1 MTSENHSFREL
12 SQMATNLIPSEIIRL
27 GNEINKLIKEGH
39 EIFNMTIGDFD
50 PSEFPIPTKL
60 RNAIINS
67 YNLGHTNYPPAH
79 GMLELRQS
87 ISEYILKFQNL
98 EYSTEQI
105 LVSGGS
111 RPLIYAAYKTI
122 VDPGEKVIYP
132 IPSWN
137 NNHYCHL
144 SEACPIEISTLPEQF
159 FMPSVVEIQP
169 QLKNAV
175 MVALCSPQNP
185 TGTMFS
191 KDSLYSICKAIL
203 LENEQRKGTRK
214 PIYILYDQIYSQLC
228 YDSNIHV
235 DPVTLFP
242 ELSDYVIFIDGMSKS
257 FAATG
262 VRVGWA
268 FGPESVLNKMRA
280 ILSHIGAWAPKAEQ
294 VATAEFLKDIPEVEN
309 YLKKFKGE
317 VHERLIGLFDGLK
330 KLADDGFPVDVIK
343 PQGAIYLT
351 VKFPW
356 KNYRKPNG
364 DIFTSQSQITE
375 FLLKECH
382 WAIVPFKAFGD
393 DGESEWYRISVGTIR
408 KNKIGE
414 MLEFLKLGMKKLVK

>member
-1 MTSENHSFREL
+1 MTTGNPSYYEQ

-27 GNEINKLIKEGH
+27 GNEINKLMQEGH
-39 EIFNMTIGDFD
+39 QIFNMTIGDFD
-50 PSEFPIPTKL
+50 PKLFPIPDRL
-60 RNAIINS
+60 RDAIINS

-79 GMLELRQS
+79 GMLELRRS
-87 ISEYILKFQNL
+87 ISEYILRFQNL

-111 RPLIYAAYKTI
+111 RPLIYATYKTI

-144 SEACPIEISTLPEQF
+144 AEASPIEIPTLSEQF
-159 FMPSVVEIQP
+159 FMPTIDEIRP
-169 QLKNAV
+169 HLKDAV
-175 MVALCSPQNP
+175 LVALCSPQNP

-191 KDSLYSICKAIL
+191 KDSLTAICKAIL
-203 LENEQRKGTRK
+203 DENKQRKGIRK
-214 PIYILYDQIYSQLC
+214 PLYILYDQIYSQLC
-228 YDSNIHV
+228 YDSNSHI
-235 DPVTLFP
+235 DPVSLFP
-242 ELSDYVIFIDGMSKS
+242 ELREYVIFIDGMSKS

-268 FGPESVLNKMRA
+268 FGPMSILNKMRA

-294 VATAEFLKDIPEVEN
+294 VATAEFLNAIPEVEN
-309 YLKKFKGE
+309 YLNNFKDEIHG
-317 VHERLIGLFDGLK
+317 RLTGLFDGLK
-330 KLADDGFPVDVIK
+330 KLSDSGFPVDVIK

-356 KNYRKPNG
+356 KNYSKANG
-364 DIFTSQSQITE
+364 EFFTSQSQITDY
-375 FLLKECH
+375 LLKECH

-393 DGESEWYRISVGTIR
+393 NIESEWYRISVGTIQ
-408 KNKIGE
+408 KNQIGE
-414 MLEFLKLGMKKLVK
+414 MLEFLKAGMQKLVK